1 MAKSHSQ
8 ITSGSPFESD
18 ICFSRAIVDGPWIF
32 VSGCTGY
39 NYSTMKISDDVVEQ
53 AEQTFKNI
61 EQVLDQAGSSFN
73 DVVRVRYILT
83 SRDDFKPCWPVMRKY
98 LAKVKP
104 AATMFIA
111 AGLLDERMKF
121 EVEVTAKK
129 ANVEHQA

>member
-1 MAKSHSQ
+1 
-8 ITSGSPFESD
+8 
-18 ICFSRAIVDGPWIF
+18 
-32 VSGCTGY
+32 
-39 NYSTMKISDDVVEQ
+39 
-53 AEQTFKNI
+53 
-61 EQVLDQAGSSFN
+61 
-73 DVVRVRYILT
+73 YILT

-129 ANVEHQA
+129 TNVEHQA